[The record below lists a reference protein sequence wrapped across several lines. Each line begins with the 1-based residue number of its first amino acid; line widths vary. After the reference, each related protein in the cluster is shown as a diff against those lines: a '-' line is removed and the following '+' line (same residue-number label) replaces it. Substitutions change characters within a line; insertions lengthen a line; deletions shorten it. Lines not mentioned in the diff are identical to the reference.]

1 MVDHIDQNI
10 IDIREKIRSAAKR
23 SGRDPSEIKLMGVTK
38 THPVEYILSA
48 APKLDI
54 IGENRVQEA
63 SEKRSKCRSEIST
76 PWHLIGHLQ
85 RNKARKALE
94 IFDLIETVD
103 SLDIARMLDRIL
115 AETDSSGFPVY
126 LEINMS
132 GELTKSGVAPQE
144 AASLLERVMQ
154 YCPRL
159 SVEGLMTIGPNTEEE
174 REIRGAFEGLRLLR
188 DGLASGSGLPL
199 RELSMGMSGD
209 YVIAVEEGSTI
220 VRVGTGI
227 FGKRSAN

>member
-1 MVDHIDQNI
+1 MVDHIDRNI

-23 SGRDPSEIKLMGVTK
+23 SGRDPAEIKLMGVTK

-63 SEKRSKCRSEIST
+63 SDKRSKWPSEIRT

-115 AETDSSGFPVY
+115 AETDVSGFPVY

-132 GELTKSGVAPQE
+132 GELTKSGVASQE

-159 SVEGLMTIGPNTEEE
+159 SVEGLMTIGPNTEAE
-174 REIRGAFEGLRLLR
+174 REIRAAFQGLRLLR
-188 DGLASGSGLPL
+188 DSLVSESGLL
-199 RELSMGMSGD
+199 LDELSMGMSGD
-209 YVIAVEEGSTI
+209 YEIAVEEGSTI

-227 FGKRSAN
+227 FGKRSAK

>member
-1 MVDHIDQNI
+1 MVDHIDRNI

-23 SGRDPSEIKLMGVTK
+23 SGRDPAEIKLMGVTK

-63 SEKRSKCRSEIST
+63 SDKRSKWPSEIRT

-209 YVIAVEEGSTI
+209 YEIAVEEGSTI

>member
-1 MVDHIDQNI
+1 
-10 IDIREKIRSAAKR
+10 
-23 SGRDPSEIKLMGVTK
+23 
-38 THPVEYILSA
+38 
-48 APKLDI
+48 
-54 IGENRVQEA
+54 
-63 SEKRSKCRSEIST
+63 
-76 PWHLIGHLQ
+76 
-85 RNKARKALE
+85 
-94 IFDLIETVD
+94 
-103 SLDIARMLDRIL
+103 MLDRIL

-159 SVEGLMTIGPNTEEE
+159 SVEGLMTIGPHTEEE
-174 REIRGAFEGLRLLR
+174 REIRGAVEGLRLLR

-209 YVIAVEEGSTI
+209 YEIAVEEGSTI